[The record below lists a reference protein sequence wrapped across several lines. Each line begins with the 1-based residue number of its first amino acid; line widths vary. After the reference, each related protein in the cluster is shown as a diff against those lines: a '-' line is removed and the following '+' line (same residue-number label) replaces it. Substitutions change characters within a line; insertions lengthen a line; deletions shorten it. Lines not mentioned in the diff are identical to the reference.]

1 MAARLRHLEPS
12 RELRAMKLLIA
23 PLIGALLF
31 VTAGA
36 AGGVDQLTV
45 SDPSPTPGS
54 SITITSSGWQAGHVV
69 TIGLSGVE
77 RSLARVAA
85 DASGSVR
92 VRVTIP
98 VDAVL
103 GANVVAATG
112 TTASGIPQRIVAGL
126 TLRRIGPA
134 PAPTRPWVAIWA
146 LLAIAA
152 MLLVVSVTVMKP
164 HTRLA
169 TG

>member
-1 MAARLRHLEPS
+1 
-12 RELRAMKLLIA
+12 MKLLIA

-54 SITITSSGWQAGHVV
+54 SITITSSGRQAGHVV

-112 TTASGIPQRIVAGL
+112 TTASGIPQRFVAGL